1 VFPSIFE
8 DLPLVTLT
16 RAADLSASLR
26 YALPGLSEEQNRELF
41 GRSAS
46 QHGHNYR
53 VEVTVRGEPDPV
65 TGMVMD
71 LEELKAVIER
81 EIMRRFDHRDLNRD
95 TPFFEKQPPT
105 PEHFAQV
112 IFDLLE
118 AALGERLH
126 AVRLRQDDALWVD
139 VRRGDAA

>member
-1 VFPSIFE
+1 M
-8 DLPLVTLT
+8 TLT

-26 YALPGLSEEQNRELF
+26 YALPGLSEDQNRALF
-41 GRSAS
+41 GPAAS

-71 LEELKAVIER
+71 LTELKAVIER
-81 EIMRRFDHRDLNRD
+81 EIMGRFDHRDLNRD
-95 TPFFEKQPPT
+95 TPYFEKLPPT

-112 IFDLLE
+112 IFDLLQVV
-118 AALGERLH
+118 LGERLH
-126 AVRLRQDDALWVD
+126 AVRLRQEDALWVD
-139 VRRGDAA
+139 VVHEGAR